1 MRSSDNASLFAA
13 DSKSKKSYPCVIFPA
28 AGLLCVVTFVT
39 SSFFAEGCREKLIGW
54 RTHNALQSLET
65 DKCKNQCR
73 PRGSE
78 TLPQGIVSNTSD
90 FKMRRIWD
98 PPGRSRVKMDIKAN
112 MSTNLF
118 AVTVGI
124 KQKDLVSKMVQ
135 KFLASDF
142 IVMLFHYD
150 GIVDKWKGFEWSDQV
165 IHVSAINQSKWWF
178 AKRFLHPDIVADYG
192 YIFLWDEDLGVEN
205 FHPDKYVSIIKREG
219 LEVSQPA
226 LDPKESEVH
235 HQITVRG
242 KSEVHRR
249 TYKAAGS
256 GKGCDDDST
265 APPCTGYKFLA
276 VTSQEPFVLLFL
288 VEERPSFCFRW
299 IEMMA
304 PVFSGAAWR
313 CVWYMIQS
321 DLVHAWGLDIQLGY
335 CAQGDRTKNV
345 GVVDAEYIAHYNRPT
360 LGASLDENTEVS
372 SQAKDHRV
380 DVRRLSFREL
390 REFRKRWKAA
400 VERDECW
407 KDPFK

>member
-1 MRSSDNASLFAA
+1 MLLSTLFPPSFYQASLFAA

-360 LGASLDENTEVS
+360 LGASLDENTEVRNTAS
-372 SQAKDHRV
+372 PSE
-380 DVRRLSFREL
+380 SFISG
-390 REFRKRWKAA
+390 
-400 VERDECW
+400 
-407 KDPFK
+407 